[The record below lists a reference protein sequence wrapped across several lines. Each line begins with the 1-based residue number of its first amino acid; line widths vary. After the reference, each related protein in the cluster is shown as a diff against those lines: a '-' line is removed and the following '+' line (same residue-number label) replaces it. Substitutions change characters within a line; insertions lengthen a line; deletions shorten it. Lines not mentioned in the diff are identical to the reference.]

1 MLQAG
6 REGLT
11 HGDYAF
17 FYIDIFGASLQGSRF
32 PEPQRPWKRGDHH
45 DASARQAF
53 EVSPVLCT
61 STHRTCVCVCTGTHP
76 HVCTSA
82 QGAGLRWAPELVEQ
96 PLSPPCSFP
105 AAGSHQGGRKRD

>member
-17 FYIDIFGASLQGSRF
+17 FYIDIFGASLQGSHF
-32 PEPQRPWKRGDHH
+32 PEPQRPWKRGDRH

-53 EVSPVLCT
+53 EVSPGL
-61 STHRTCVCVCTGTHP
+61 CTGTHRARVGTGTYP
-76 HVCTSA
+76 RGHGHGHLPS
-82 QGAGLRWAPELVEQ
+82 WA
-96 PLSPPCSFP
+96 
-105 AAGSHQGGRKRD
+105 